1 MGRSVTRGTPFF
13 PVLNVPGFKQLRISS
28 HPVLL
33 NPSFYRKTFL
43 LIVSWSALPERKT
56 RITQGLATHPEGD
69 HEPMKSIKTA
79 LLTCTFFFAVGAF
92 AWQYPAGSQST
103 QPSQPQGTMQP
114 SQPSQTQPSQGQ
126 PSQNQ
131 GAMQP
136 GQQQPGTAQS
146 QGAPQAGHP
155 SIDDQVRTLSDQL
168 NLSADQQAKVKSALE
183 DQHTQAMTV
192 VQDSSL
198 AREDK
203 IEKIHALREATI
215 SKVRTSLNDDQK
227 KKFDQMVQQQAPPPQ
242 QAPPQPK

>member
-1 MGRSVTRGTPFF
+1 
-13 PVLNVPGFKQLRISS
+13 
-28 HPVLL
+28 
-33 NPSFYRKTFL
+33 
-43 LIVSWSALPERKT
+43 
-56 RITQGLATHPEGD
+56 
-69 HEPMKSIKTA
+69 MKSIKTA

-103 QPSQPQGTMQP
+103 QPSQPQPQGTVQP
-114 SQPSQTQPSQGQ
+114 SEPSQTQPSPGQSQ
-126 PSQNQ
+126 PSQNP

-155 SIDDQVRTLSDQL
+155 SIDDQVRTLADQL

-215 SKVRTSLNDDQK
+215 TKVRTSLNDDQK